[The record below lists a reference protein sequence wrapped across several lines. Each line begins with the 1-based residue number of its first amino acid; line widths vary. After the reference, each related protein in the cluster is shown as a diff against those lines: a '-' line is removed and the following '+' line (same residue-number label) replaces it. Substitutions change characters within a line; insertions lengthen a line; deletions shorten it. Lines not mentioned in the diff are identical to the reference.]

1 MTTQTVAVAVAVA
14 AKAKAKAIPTL
25 ASAFSAY
32 LTGGRKIQAAVQHIA
47 QVAAEGRKGAA
58 IFAAR
63 RELIAGEMDKA
74 REQAKAACRAAKG
87 DWGNKDCG
95 QYRTIN
101 NALDYVRRCVQAE
114 TGLEIKI
121 PRGGDTYQATVPA
134 AKAPTIKSKAPA
146 SPTSKAPLQGNA
158 SGDDES
164 GADPAFN
171 DEPAELAPL
180 IPAIAADNKQAWL
193 IALAQAYGSKAEM
206 LAAIK
211 DLPDTLFGETAEK
224 QAAEKA
230 AKAEAKKAK
239 QAARVAKAAAKKQPL
254 LKATYAGA
262 DPSADP
268 SANPFS
274 PIASPDLVA
283 AEIAAL
289 ESHLKTG
296 STSH

>member
-1 MTTQTVAVAVAVA
+1 MTTQAI
-14 AKAKAKAIPTL
+14 IPTL
-25 ASAFSAY
+25 ASAFDTY
-32 LTGGRKIQAAVQHIA
+32 LSGGRKVQEAVQHIA
-47 QVAAEGRKGAA
+47 KVAAEGRKGAA
-58 IFAAR
+58 IFTAR
-63 RELIAGEMDKA
+63 RDLIAGEMDKA
-74 REQAKAACRAAKG
+74 RARAKAACRLAKG
-87 DWGNKDCG
+87 DWGNKDCSH
-95 QYRTIN
+95 YRTIN

-146 SPTSKAPLQGNA
+146 SPATKAPLQGNA

-164 GADPAFN
+164 ADPAFN

-180 IPAIAADNKQAWL
+180 IPAIAADNRQAWT

-211 DLPDTLFGETAEK
+211 DLPDSLFGETAEK
-224 QAAEKA
+224 LAADKT

-274 PIASPDLVA
+274 PIASHELVA

-289 ESHLKTG
+289 ETHLKTG
-296 STSH
+296 ATSH